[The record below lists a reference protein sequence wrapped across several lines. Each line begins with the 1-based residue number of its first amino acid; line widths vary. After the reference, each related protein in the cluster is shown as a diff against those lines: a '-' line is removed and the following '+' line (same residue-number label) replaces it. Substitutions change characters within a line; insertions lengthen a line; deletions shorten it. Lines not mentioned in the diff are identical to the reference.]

1 MVRGVYITGGAGP
14 KACFGCHV
22 VAVGVKMYAP
32 YLDMGTMA
40 LQPSQKGHI
49 NVHSPRDRMIISSG
63 F

>member
-14 KACFGCHV
+14 KACFGYHV

-49 NVHSPRDRMIISSG
+49 NVHPPG
-63 F
+63 TA